1 MEIELLKSVYAAAAA
16 LFITMF
22 AMPQNTQ
29 AQTEYALKIAGTKV
43 TSDNCDKLAD
53 IEGVSGTIK
62 YDPASKTLTL
72 QNVTIKG
79 ATNEAIYSEID
90 GLTIKVI
97 DTNFL
102 TAEFATIG
110 FRKPLTITGGGTLN
124 TESENMCCIYA
135 NETNL
140 TIENCTVTAKS
151 IIYGIAGF
159 NGKNE
164 NITIRNANV
173 TAEGTER
180 GSIVDIATLTLE
192 GCSITQPTGAAFD
205 KEKHCVA
212 LNGAMV
218 TSKVVITTTT
228 AIDTPT
234 ADAAKTTQGTYTL
247 SGVRLSDELKDLPK
261 GIYIVNGKKVVKQ

>member
-1 MEIELLKSVYAAAAA
+1 M
-16 LFITMF
+16 
-22 AMPQNTQ
+22 
-29 AQTEYALKIAGTKV
+29 
-43 TSDNCDKLAD
+43 
-53 IEGVSGTIK
+53 
-62 YDPASKTLTL
+62 
-72 QNVTIKG
+72 
-79 ATNEAIYSEID
+79 
-90 GLTIKVI
+90 TIKVI

-205 KEKHCVA
+205 KEKHCVV

-234 ADAAKTTQGTYTL
+234 ADAATTTQGTYTL
-247 SGVRLSDELKDLPK
+247 SGVRLSDELKQLPK
-261 GIYIVNGKKVVKQ
+261 GIYIVNGKKVVKP

>member
-1 MEIELLKSVYAAAAA
+1 M
-16 LFITMF
+16 
-22 AMPQNTQ
+22 
-29 AQTEYALKIAGTKV
+29 
-43 TSDNCDKLAD
+43 
-53 IEGVSGTIK
+53 
-62 YDPASKTLTL
+62 
-72 QNVTIKG
+72 
-79 ATNEAIYSEID
+79 
-90 GLTIKVI
+90 TIKVI

-234 ADAAKTTQGTYTL
+234 ADAATTAQGTYTL
-247 SGVRLSDELKDLPK
+247 SGVRLSGELKTLPK